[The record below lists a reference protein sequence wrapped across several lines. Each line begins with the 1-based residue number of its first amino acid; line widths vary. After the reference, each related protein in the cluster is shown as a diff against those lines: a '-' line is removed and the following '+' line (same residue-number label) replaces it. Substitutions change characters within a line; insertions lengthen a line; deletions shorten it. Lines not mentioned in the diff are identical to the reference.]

1 MSAGP
6 KPPPR
11 FLPTLTEV
19 VHPPGMSQAPQ
30 VPAPDQEQLVERV
43 MQRLDVSLEP
53 LLRDVI
59 GAMVQEQIRALE
71 PLLQDKM
78 ALVVRQAV
86 AEAVEREMHP
96 GRSDG
101 LR

>member
-6 KPPPR
+6 KSPPR

-19 VHPPGMSQAPQ
+19 VHPPVMPQATK
-30 VPAPDQEQLVERV
+30 VTSPDQEHLVERV

-78 ALVVRQAV
+78 ELVVRQAV
-86 AEAVEREMHP
+86 AEAVEREMNP
-96 GRSDG
+96 GRFNG